1 MSKTLTNRKEITVR
15 FSECDPLK
23 VVWHGNY
30 VKYFEDGRESFGEQ
44 YGLAYLQIY
53 EQSGFAV
60 PIVSMELN
68 YKKMVG
74 VGEKIVV
81 ETTMINTPAAKLI
94 FEYKIFNSKNEVVCT
109 GSTVQVFVDAHK
121 QELMI
126 VVPEFIENWKKKY
139 LPQD

>member
-1 MSKTLTNRKEITVR
+1 MAKTLINTKEITVR

-30 VKYFEDGRESFGEQ
+30 VTYFEDGRESFGDEF
-44 YGLAYLQIY
+44 GLAYLQIY

-60 PIVSMELN
+60 PIVNLEVN

-74 VGEKIVV
+74 VGEKITV

-94 FEYKIFNSKNEVVCT
+94 FEYKIFNAKNEVVCT
-109 GSTVQVFVDAHK
+109 GKTVQVFLHVAK

-126 VVPEFIENWKKKY
+126 VVPEFFENWKKQF
-139 LPQD
+139 LI